1 VITALLITGVLQALT
16 AVPVHAPDTTRP
28 AVLTVREGV
37 GGRATQI
44 PLVTTATG
52 TAVRADRLATA
63 LGGTVEPLS
72 DGRFRMALPGVTIQ
86 LADGWPFA
94 RADTVAIPLPEPP
107 YVDAGHLYLPLTVL
121 ADVVPHIATGILYDP
136 AHVEIRIFAG
146 LPPPRARHISAPP
159 PEPPSG
165 AAPSATPTPTPTP
178 SDQPGAADDRGAGS
192 TDPSGDVLV
201 ADSAG
206 PNTREIASP
215 GEAPPLTF
223 ARQHLVAVDAGHGGP
238 DNGMR
243 APLGGRD
250 GAEIIEKDIT
260 LAVASQVGAELRARG
275 IGVMQTR
282 TTDTLIALDDRGRM
296 ANARR
301 ADLFLS
307 IHVNAANPAWHDPTS
322 TRGFETYILA
332 TAKTEDARR
341 VERMENEAVRFEP
354 GGGTGAHDPL
364 NFIMKDM
371 EQNEHLRESSDLAD
385 LIQQHLARV
394 HPGPSRGVK
403 QAGFRVL
410 VTAYMPAVLVEI
422 GFGTNVAEA
431 RFLSDPAGQHKI
443 AAAVAAAAAEY
454 LARYDH
460 RVGTTVQ

>member
-1 VITALLITGVLQALT
+1 MIAALLLVGALQQLT
-16 AVPVHAPDTTRP
+16 AVPLHASDTVSPTT
-28 AVLTVREGV
+28 LTVRD
-37 GGRATQI
+37 GGAGRTTQI
-44 PLVTTATG
+44 PIVTSAVG
-52 TAVRADRLATA
+52 SAVRADRLASA
-63 LGGTVEPLS
+63 LGGTLTPL
-72 DGRFRMALPGVTIQ
+72 DQGRFRISLPGVTMQ
-86 LADGWPFA
+86 LADGFPIA
-94 RADTVAIPLPEPP
+94 RADTVKIQLPAPP
-107 YVDAGHLYLPLTVL
+107 YVDDGHLYLPLSIL
-121 ADVVPHIATGILYDP
+121 ANVVPHLATGILYDP
-136 AHVEIRIFAG
+136 VHVEIRIFGG
-146 LPPPRARHISAPP
+146 LPPPRARHVSAPRQ
-159 PEPPSG
+159 EAPSG
-165 AAPSATPTPTPTP
+165 AVDRSPP
-178 SDQPGAADDRGAGS
+178 DDHPAGG

-201 ADSAG
+201 PDSAD
-206 PNTREIASP
+206 PHAQEMASP
-215 GEAPPLTF
+215 GEAPPLAF
-223 ARQHLVAVDAGHGGP
+223 ARPHLVAVDAGHGGP

-243 APLGGRD
+243 APLGGGD

-275 IGVMQTR
+275 IGVVQTR
-282 TTDTLIALDDRGRM
+282 TSDTLIALDDRGRI
-296 ANARR
+296 ANARH

-307 IHVNAANPAWHDPTS
+307 IHVNAANPAWRDPTS

-354 GGGTGAHDPL
+354 GGGAGAHDPL

-385 LIQQHLARV
+385 LIQRHLARV

-422 GFGTNVAEA
+422 GFGTNAAEA
-431 RFLSDPAGQHKI
+431 RFLSDPAGQRKI

-460 RVGTTVQ
+460 RVSTTVQ